1 MGCHFLLQ
9 GFFPTQGSNLCLSH
23 LLYWQADSLPLSY
36 LESLKICLYN
46 IILTSFIHL
55 CGQSQLHTVGPRTKH
70 KRVPVAIEIAT
81 SWVQEQS
88 NADRGQIAPMQPPV
102 SHIFNWQKAKELNSV
117 GRENKKMGNFREG
130 PILSYSLRRCGEQI
144 NVPFLPK
151 VSIN

>member
-1 MGCHFLLQ
+1 MCICVCVLSSSTMSDSLQPYGLQPTWILCPWNFPGKNTIVGCHFLLQ

-102 SHIFNWQKAKELNSV
+102 SHIFN
-117 GRENKKMGNFREG
+117 
-130 PILSYSLRRCGEQI
+130 
-144 NVPFLPK
+144 
-151 VSIN
+151 